1 MFQSLQAGEEAQQA
15 VGFSRGADSGGE
27 VGASQGLLHLFVP
40 VYHNH
45 YHYS

>member
-27 VGASQGLLHLFVP
+27 VGASQGPFRLFICFPLV
-40 VYHNH
+40 
-45 YHYS
+45 